1 MQKLVSS
8 YELGAWGAFLF
19 LAFVWNSWAIMGSVH
34 SLYSVCAGEFRSWVL
49 LI

>member
-8 YELGAWGAFLF
+8 YELGAWGPFLF

-34 SLYSVCAGEFRSWVL
+34 SLYFLCVQVNLGVGFC
-49 LI
+49 